1 MAGEAADQHVVHT
14 AEIHIDAPVE
24 TVIGLLDL
32 SAPTNRLLARGFD
45 LAPDAKVKN
54 RFHATHA
61 DLPVRFQFDV
71 LDRQFPQAYSYTTRT
86 RGRKV
91 SHAKLG
97 RTHYTLH
104 REKEESCGVVLEETT
119 VYPGD
124 TLPLIVEN
132 EARIM
137 ALSVRQDLEKLKL
150 QAEDGGGAVPWSTV
164 SERETEQIDDLLD
177 GIEAA
182 EATG

>member
-1 MAGEAADQHVVHT
+1 MAKNPTTQEVIHAAKVQIN
-14 AEIHIDAPVE
+14 ASIE
-24 TVIGLLDL
+24 TVFDLLDL
-32 SAPTNRLLARGFD
+32 SKPTNRLIARGFQIEAENRD
-45 LAPDAKVKN
+45 SN

-71 LDRQFPQAYSYTTRT
+71 LDRQFPQTYTYTTRT

-97 RTHYTLH
+97 RTHYTLQ
-104 REKEESCGVVLEETT
+104 RETAVSCSVVLEETT

-132 EARIM
+132 ETRIM
-137 ALSVRQDLEKLKL
+137 ELSIRQDLEKLKL
-150 QAEDGGGAVPWSTV
+150 QAENGGGAVPWSTV
-164 SERETEQIDDLLD
+164 SERETEEIDDLLD